1 MFCDKLN
8 INQLTSLM
16 IVHEVTDVV
25 VCPGSRNGVLVHN
38 FHTCPQIACYP
49 VTDERSAAF
58 FALGLS
64 LAKRRPVAVCVTS
77 GTALLNTLPAVAE
90 AFYQHVPLLILSADR
105 PPCWIDQQDGQTLPQ
120 YGALARFTKKSLQL
134 PEPKSKDEE
143 WWCNRLINEGLN
155 TLTFG
160 YSGPVHL
167 NIPISEPLFTF
178 HTECLPDERAIRY
191 HQLQQHVPNEILEK
205 ISRAKM
211 PVLVIGQMPPFD
223 LDALRRIE
231 AQNRILILPEQIS
244 NTPYGYRAW
253 VMEEKGDSIEFSPDL
268 VIHIGGMLVGKNIK
282 KQIRSNSHCQ
292 VIRITE
298 DEQFLTDTFCRL
310 TDFVKACPL
319 LFFRQL
325 ASYQS
330 EKSGNAAIVKIKEQ
344 MDNVYRELR
353 KPTEPEIFNSRNV
366 VFRLTSLLNENI
378 SLHFANSSAV
388 RYANVLPLQN
398 CRCKVYCNRGTN
410 GIEGSL
416 STAAGYAAGNP
427 KNLSVCI
434 IGDLS
439 FFYDINGLW
448 HNNLGNNLRILLLNN
463 GGGKIFDNIA
473 GLDQSPAKK
482 KLIAASHLTNAENV
496 AKTYGLDYYY
506 AKNFKSLS
514 FVMPQWIA
522 KEHTRPALL
531 EIDVL
536 EE

>member
-8 INQLTSLM
+8 VNQLTSLM
-16 IVHEVTDVV
+16 IAHGVTDVV

-38 FHTCPQIACYP
+38 FHACPQIACYP
-49 VTDERSAAF
+49 ITDERSAAF

-120 YGALARFTKKSLQL
+120 YGALSRFTKKSLQL

-155 TLTFG
+155 ALTFG
-160 YSGPVHL
+160 SSGPVHL
-167 NIPISEPLFTF
+167 NVPISEPLFTF
-178 HTECLPDERAIRY
+178 HTECLPNERAIRY

-223 LDALRRIE
+223 LDALRNIE
-231 AQNRILILPEQIS
+231 AQDRILILSEQIS

-253 VMEEKGDSIEFSPDL
+253 VMEEKGDSIELCPDL

-282 KQIRSNSHCQ
+282 KRIRSTPHCQ

-310 TDFVKACPL
+310 TDFVKASPL
-319 LFFRQL
+319 LFLRQL
-325 ASYQS
+325 AACQS
-330 EKSGNAAIVKIKEQ
+330 GQTGNTAVVKTKEQ

-353 KPTEPEIFNSRNV
+353 NPAEPEVYNSRNV

-388 RYANVLPLQN
+388 RHANVLPLQDS
-398 CRCKVYCNRGTN
+398 CCKVYCNRGTN

-416 STAAGYAAGNP
+416 STAAGYAAGNQ
-427 KNLSVCI
+427 KDLSVCI

-463 GGGKIFDNIA
+463 GGGKIFDHIA
-473 GLDQSPAKK
+473 GLNQSPAKEK
-482 KLIAASHLTNAENV
+482 FIAASHLTNAENV
-496 AKTYGLDYYY
+496 AKTYGLDYYH
-506 AKNFKSLS
+506 ANNFKDLS
-514 FVMPQWIA
+514 VVIPQWIA